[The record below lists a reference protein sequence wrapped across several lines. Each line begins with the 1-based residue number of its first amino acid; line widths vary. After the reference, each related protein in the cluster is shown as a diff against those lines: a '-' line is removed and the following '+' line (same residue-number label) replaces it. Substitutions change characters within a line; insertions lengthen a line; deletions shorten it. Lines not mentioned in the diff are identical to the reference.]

1 MYKKIIA
8 ISLATLLCVGTTS
21 MTSHAESTFNF
32 NFSYSSAVQYSAK
45 GYVNNL
51 ATSVSVN
58 DNNLSSTKR
67 INVNMVDTNYSSISD
82 VKNLTKSGVRWLLP
96 KQGYAYLKG
105 APNATGVY
113 ANGYWT
119 TP

>member
-8 ISLATLLCVGTTS
+8 VSLATLLCIGTTS

-58 DNNLSSTKR
+58 DNNLSSTKK
-67 INVNMVDTNYSSISD
+67 ISVNMVDTNYSSISD
-82 VKNLTKSGVRWLLP
+82 VKNLTKSGVRWILP
-96 KQGYAYLKG
+96 RQGNAYLKG